1 MLSKQQQ
8 KSFIFALIMC
18 VVCGVFLTG
27 ASVGLKSRQERN
39 VVIDQQ
45 KNILKS
51 LGFIEAGR
59 KYTSQEIESMYQ
71 SKVTSLWVESTGQL
85 KQSQTEGSLPIY
97 VVGSLD
103 NIQKYAVPFSAYGL
117 WSWVYGYVALEGDG
131 TTIKGLTVYQHGE
144 TPGLGGEVEKAWFQ
158 DQYVG
163 KKIAKPNGEFV
174 SIGIVKGKAVE
185 KVSASELPYYV
196 DGISGAT
203 ITSVGMDKYMKQ
215 DLQKYEP
222 FAKRLRKGR

>member
-8 KSFIFALIMC
+8 KSFVFALVMC
-18 VVCGVFLTG
+18 IVCGVFLTG

-39 VVIDQQ
+39 VLIDKQ

-51 LGFIEAGR
+51 LGFIEAG
-59 KYTSQEIESMYQ
+59 KQYLAADIESMYQ
-71 SKVTSLWVESTGQL
+71 SEVTSLWVDASGQL
-85 KQSQTEGSLPIY
+85 KQNEVEGALPIY

-131 TTIKGLTVYQHGE
+131 TTIKGLTVYQHAE

-163 KKIAKPNGEFV
+163 KRIAKQDGTFV
-174 SIGIVKGKAVE
+174 SVGIVKGKAVE
-185 KVSASELPYYV
+185 KVTSSELDYFV

-203 ITSVGMDKYMKQ
+203 ITSVGMDKYMKET
-215 DLQKYEP
+215 LHKYEP
-222 FAKRLRKGR
+222 FAQRLRKGR